1 MVVVVGVGVGVDL
14 LLVVLLAV
22 GVSRGCMENRVFLV
36 LLVSA
41 VCWSQGEDADMFFY

>member
-1 MVVVVGVGVGVDL
+1 MVVVVVGVGVDL

-22 GVSRGCMENRVFLV
+22 GVSRGGVLCMENRVFLV

-41 VCWSQGEDADMFFY
+41 VCWSQGEDMFFY